1 MTFDRDLSIYFF
13 GYLCASRHHLKFARH
28 SLNVVFEEYVLSS
41 LIASPL
47 IKPLFTPGR
56 WHKVK

>member
-1 MTFDRDLSIYFF
+1 MLF
-13 GYLCASRHHLKFARH
+13 LK
-28 SLNVVFEEYVLSS
+28 SLILLYISS

-56 WHKVK
+56 GHEVNGYIERFPSAFSEF